1 MRVWRK
7 FWLALEEVFASFPC
21 IENRKNT
28 FPRNP
33 QQLIG
38 AKMYLIHG
46 QLILLNLKFLLL
58 TQLNWG
64 LREVLK

>member
-1 MRVWRK
+1 M
-7 FWLALEEVFASFPC
+7 LASFLC

-46 QLILLNLKFLLL
+46 QLILLDLKFLSL
-58 TQLNWG
+58 TRLNWA